1 MERIRLIT
9 TIKEG
14 KLSLVVPDE
23 FNNQEVE
30 VIVSKQIQDAE
41 SGADNEL
48 TELHR
53 RRMEHFGKAPLPH
66 FPMTKYDVYNQ

>member
-1 MERIRLIT
+1 ME
-9 TIKEG
+9 TIQLTATAIDG
-14 KLSLVVPDE
+14 KLTVTVPDE

-30 VIVSKQIQDAE
+30 VIISKSAKDTGANKDAE
-41 SGADNEL
+41 LN
-48 TELHR
+48 ELHR